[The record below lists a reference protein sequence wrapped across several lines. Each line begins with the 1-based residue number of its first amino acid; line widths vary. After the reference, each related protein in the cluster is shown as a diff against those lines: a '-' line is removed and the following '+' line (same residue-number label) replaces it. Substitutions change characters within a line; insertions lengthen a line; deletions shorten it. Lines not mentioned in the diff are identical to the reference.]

1 VLLIW
6 YRPSVH
12 QAYASVATLS
22 LLGGGLMRSLH
33 RYSSDAAMFFVLVH
47 ALRLILE
54 RRLTGPRWLAWVT
67 GIIGLGVLWFVGW
80 TGYWLVW
87 DLRGQ
92 QVAVT
97 TARMLDTLPI
107 FADPMGRS
115 LLTDSSVN
123 SLLFFVVFF
132 IHMLVPLALAFVLW
146 LHITRLA
153 RPRFL
158 TGRPLTIWTLAL
170 LVGLSIAYP
179 AQIAERARMTALAP
193 RFTMDWWYLAPL
205 ALTDR
210 LGTGALWSLTLFGS
224 FGILSVPWWMRRQS
238 RPAAF
243 VTAIRCNACGQ
254 CHQDCP
260 YNAISMVPRTD
271 SRVHLYAEQAEVDGA
286 KCVGCGICVAS
297 CSSIGTDLHEFGL
310 AAERARL
317 EAQVKQ
323 AVASDEVVRV
333 LFLCV
338 ESGAGALRF
347 DPAWALPRASWLAR
361 RRGALRRLGA
371 FAQHCSIARARRGR
385 RRDRELRRRHL
396 PLPRGRHLAARASGR
411 QPFGR
416 SGARDR
422 SRRSRAPAR
431 RAGLS
436 QIAVR
441 ARERFAAEAP
451 RRRVASTARPPL
463 TRWKHR
469 RPRGACRG
477 TARLV
482 S

>member
-1 VLLIW
+1 
-6 YRPSVH
+6 
-12 QAYASVATLS
+12 
-22 LLGGGLMRSLH
+22 
-33 RYSSDAAMFFVLVH
+33 MFFVLVH
-47 ALRLILE
+47 ALRIVVE
-54 RRLTGPRWLAWVT
+54 RRFTGPRWLAWVT
-67 GIIGLGVLWFVGW
+67 GIVGLGVLWFVGW

-158 TGRPLTIWTLAL
+158 TGRPLTIWTFAL
-170 LVGLSIAYP
+170 LVGLSIVYP
-179 AQIAERARMTALAP
+179 AQNAERARMTTLSP

-210 LGTGALWSLTLFGS
+210 LGTGALWSLTLLGS

-243 VTAIRCNACGQ
+243 VTTIRCNACGQ

-271 SRVHLYAEQAEVDGA
+271 SRVHLYAEQAEVDPS

-297 CSSIGTDLHEFGL
+297 CSSIGTDLRDFEL

-333 LFLCV
+333 LFLCA

-347 DPAWALPRASWLAR
+347 DPVTGRCPDAPRLAR
-361 RRGALRRLGA
+361 RPRCRAPAGCTRSASRA
-371 FAQHCSIARARRGR
+371 CSSAARPASRSRAAAPAAATTARATPGCASVWTAAVRSKLEPEIARGDRVLLLDVAGRLAAIDAYARSSASLRGRGGGAAPGVARSPLARRCRVRGPRGARRGT
-385 RRDRELRRRHL
+385 
-396 PLPRGRHLAARASGR
+396 ASGWS
-411 QPFGR
+411 PT
-416 SGARDR
+416 SAT
-422 SRRSRAPAR
+422 
-431 RAGLS
+431 
-436 QIAVR
+436 
-441 ARERFAAEAP
+441 P
-451 RRRVASTARPPL
+451 RRTSSDPS
-463 TRWKHR
+463 W
-469 RPRGACRG
+469 
-477 TARLV
+477 

>member
-1 VLLIW
+1 
-6 YRPSVH
+6 
-12 QAYASVATLS
+12 
-22 LLGGGLMRSLH
+22 
-33 RYSSDAAMFFVLVH
+33 
-47 ALRLILE
+47 
-54 RRLTGPRWLAWVT
+54 
-67 GIIGLGVLWFVGW
+67 
-80 TGYWLVW
+80 
-87 DLRGQ
+87 
-92 QVAVT
+92 
-97 TARMLDTLPI
+97 
-107 FADPMGRS
+107 
-115 LLTDSSVN
+115 VN

-179 AQIAERARMTALAP
+179 AQNAERARMTALAP

-210 LGTGALWSLTLFGS
+210 LSAGRCWSSRFGS

-243 VTAIRCNACGQ
+243 VTTIRCNACGQ

-271 SRVHLYAEQAEVDGA
+271 SRVHLYAEQAEVDPS

-333 LFLCV
+333 LFLCA

-347 DPAWALPRASWLAR
+347 DPRHGRCPTLRLAHL
-361 RRGALRRLGA
+361 RGAVRRLGDL
-371 FAQHCSIARARRGR
+371 AQHR
-385 RRDRELRRRHL
+385 
-396 PLPRGRHLAARASGR
+396 AARGAARPAS
-411 QPFGR
+411 
-416 SGARDR
+416 
-422 SRRSRAPAR
+422 RSRAAAPAAATTA
-431 RAGLS
+431 RATSGCAS
-436 QIAVR
+436 VWTATVPVEVEPEIARGDRVLLLDVADCR
-441 ARERFAAEAP
+441 SDRWCAR
-451 RRRVASTARPPL
+451 STAC
-463 TRWKHR
+463 
-469 RPRGACRG
+469 G
-477 TARLV
+477 
-482 S
+482 